1 MNTLERE
8 VYMKK
13 ISKMLMAA
21 MMSITLF
28 TGCSKKET
36 SDNTE
41 INIGVL
47 KGPTGMGA
55 VQLMKDADDGVYANY
70 HFTLTPEVSDIVA
83 RLSNGDLDIGAL
95 PTNVAANLYNKT
107 NGGVQLIALNCLSV
121 SYILENGDTVHSIA
135 DLKGKTIYCN
145 GQGSN
150 PEYIINYLLR
160 QNGLEPGVDVDVQF
174 RDASEISADM
184 IQGNIDLCMLP
195 VPAVTT
201 ILMKNPDVRKAI
213 DAGAAYD
220 EVSDDG
226 SSISMGCLA
235 VRTEFA
241 EEHPEAVDAFL
252 KNYAAGIEK
261 VLEDQDSA
269 AELIAQYEITGSAE
283 IAKNAIPDAAIVCIY
298 GDDLRP
304 AIEGFFQVLY
314 DADPASVGGQMP
326 GDDFYYVPKS
336 E

>member
-1 MNTLERE
+1 MR
-8 VYMKK
+8 K
-13 ISKMLMAA
+13 IGKLLTAA
-21 MMSITLF
+21 VMCVSLF
-28 TGCSKKET
+28 AGCAKKEAAVT
-36 SDNTE
+36 DTTD

-55 VQLMKDADDGVYANY
+55 VQLMKESEDGVYANY

-107 NGGVQLIALNCLSV
+107 NGEVQIIAVNCLSV
-121 SYILENGDTVHSIA
+121 SYILENGDTVHSIQ
-135 DLKGKTIYCN
+135 DLKGKTLYCN

-150 PEYIINYLLR
+150 PEYIINYVLR

-174 RDASEISADM
+174 RDASAISADM
-184 IQGNIDLCMLP
+184 IQGKIDLCMLP

-201 ILMKNPDVRKAI
+201 IMMKNPDVRNAI
-213 DAGAAYD
+213 DVGAAYKD
-220 EVSDDG
+220 VTTDG
-226 SSISMGCLA
+226 SYVSMGCLA
-235 VRTEFA
+235 ARTKFI

-252 KNYAAGIEK
+252 KNYEKGIDT
-261 VLEDQDSA
+261 VLKDQDGA

-283 IAKNAIPDAAIVCIY
+283 IAKKAIPDAAIVCIY
-298 GDDLRP
+298 GKDLRP

-314 DADPASVGGQMP
+314 DADPASVGGKMP
-326 GDDFYYVPKS
+326 GDDFYYVPKTN
-336 E
+336 